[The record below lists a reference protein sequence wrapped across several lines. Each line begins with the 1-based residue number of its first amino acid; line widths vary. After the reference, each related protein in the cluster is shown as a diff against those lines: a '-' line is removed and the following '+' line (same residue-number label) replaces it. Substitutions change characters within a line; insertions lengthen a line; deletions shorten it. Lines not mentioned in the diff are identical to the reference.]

1 MLDCV
6 LHFWGILGRFSPSIR
21 VPLIAVPDIEW
32 KRRRPLPLETA
43 VWLSSAPHATASQTM
58 GGDAGGHSPRRQ
70 PQRYCRLTV
79 LRRPSSEGGKVEN
92 AVTEGRGRPLTGE
105 VTVEGLRQL
114 ELRGGQ
120 PPWTGLRVTGLVG
133 SRGAPATVG
142 ASLLSCRGRRR
153 RYFFHCLLGLRAEG
167 RLDLVEKYEAAP

>member
-6 LHFWGILGRFSPSIR
+6 LHFWGVLGRFSQSIR
-21 VPLIAVPDIEW
+21 VPLIVVPDIEW

-43 VWLSSAPHATASQTM
+43 VWFSSAPHATASQTM
-58 GGDAGGHSPRRQ
+58 GGDAGGRSPRRQ
-70 PQRYCRLTV
+70 PRRCRRLTV

-133 SRGAPATVG
+133 SRGAPPLWAPASSPAVVAAVATSFTVCS
-142 ASLLSCRGRRR
+142 ASERR
-153 RYFFHCLLGLRAEG
+153 EG
-167 RLDLVEKYEAAP
+167 WI